1 MFTRIVTALSIA
13 AAAAATFAAAP
24 AFAAGEA
31 TPDYPQVFTSTLS
44 RAEVQQ
50 AAIDARRAGLVSQG
64 EISIV
69 AEVTTGPSQI
79 TRAQVL
85 AELAEARRLGLVGGG
100 DFLVLP
106 TPEQN
111 ERIRLAGLRA
121 AMPMVAAR

>member
-1 MFTRIVTALSIA
+1 MFTRILTALSIA
-13 AAAAATFAAAP
+13 AAAAATLAAVP

-31 TPDYPQVFTSTLS
+31 TPDYPQVFTST
-44 RAEVQQ
+44 
-50 AAIDARRAGLVSQG
+50 
-64 EISIV
+64 
-69 AEVTTGPSQI
+69 I